1 LELAVIMARGS
12 VVLRLPGR
20 LLDIGLDPVIGAAR
34 ERQRRRRRRIVL
46 AAFLV
51 GASAI
56 ATYGSFRGGGG
67 GRTPAFHSVSLSQNS
82 VGGVRFGL
90 DKNQAVAALSSRFG
104 KPTAQGV
111 NRGCGA
117 RYTEVAWGDFTAEFR
132 SNVFSGYRYQRD
144 GYPWRVSG
152 PAPKQRWSSVEPKLT
167 TDGSITVGST
177 LAQLRAAYPTL
188 RRTGADWWRAP
199 NQLFFEDNALR
210 DPVPPSSE
218 IVEIKRGTCGDF

>member
-1 LELAVIMARGS
+1 MARGS

-67 GRTPAFHSVSLSQNS
+67 GRTPAFHSASLSQNS

-90 DKNQAVAALSSRFG
+90 DKNQAVAALSARFG

-132 SNVFSGYRYQRD
+132 SNFFSGYRYQREATR
-144 GYPWRVSG
+144 GASWGQRRSSAGARLRPNSPRTAASPSAARWRS
-152 PAPKQRWSSVEPKLT
+152 
-167 TDGSITVGST
+167 
-177 LAQLRAAYPTL
+177 
-188 RRTGADWWRAP
+188 
-199 NQLFFEDNALR
+199 
-210 DPVPPSSE
+210 
-218 IVEIKRGTCGDF
+218 